1 MGFTLI
7 HVYNKTHSK
16 LSTIVVAFN
25 AGSRMEGFKGFNP
38 GIAHM
43 LEHCIF
49 KGTNKRDFLE
59 IQREIAFLGGF
70 VNAFTSHEIVAYH
83 ITVPFENLEE
93 SIEILSDIVFCSTI
107 PEEEFLKEKEVVK
120 EEEISRLDDPMS
132 YIWKE
137 FSSRF
142 FSNYISEPVIGTQ
155 DTIEEF
161 TRDEVESFYKTY
173 CKRENAI
180 VSLSSNMSK
189 KDAKALLIKYFGRQN
204 GRIKRSFNHSQ
215 SEYRDSSTVEIFR
228 PGIEHTYVWI
238 GTPGLT
244 TGSRHDPA
252 ARILLTILGS
262 GMDSR
267 LFTEAREKRG
277 LAYSISASMS
287 DWEYGGVTLIDSS
300 VREANLDELLEV
312 IDVEVNKVKSEPV
325 TEEELQRAK
334 NKLRASSYHLIEDG
348 YGTAIRGMREKLHKI
363 FSLDEYMELL
373 EKVTAEDV
381 MNVANML
388 FDSNKKMTL
397 ICRAEV

>member
-1 MGFTLI
+1 MI

-49 KGTNKRDFLE
+49 KGTKKRNFLE

-93 SIEILSDIVFCSTI
+93 SIEILSDIVFSSTF

-120 EEEISRLDDPMS
+120 EEEISRLDDPMA

-142 FSNYISEPVIGTQ
+142 FNNYIGTPVIGTQ
-155 DTIEEF
+155 ETIDSF
-161 TRDEVESFYKTY
+161 TRDEVEDFYNVY
-173 CKRENAI
+173 CRKENAI
-180 VSLSSNMSK
+180 VSLCSNLSK
-189 KDAKALLIKYFGRQN
+189 KDAKALMTKYFGRQN
-204 GRIKRSFNHSQ
+204 GKIKRSFNHKE
-215 SEYRDSSTVEIFR
+215 SEYRDSSTVEVFR

-238 GTPGLT
+238 GTPGLV
-244 TGSRHDPA
+244 TGTEYDPA
-252 ARILLTILGS
+252 ARILLAILGS

-277 LAYSISASMS
+277 LAYSISAGMS
-287 DWEYGGVTLIDSS
+287 DWEFGGLTLIDSS
-300 VREANLDELLEV
+300 VREANLEELLGVIEAEV
-312 IDVEVNKVKSEPV
+312 DKVRTEHV

-348 YGTAIRGMREKLHKI
+348 YGTAMRGMREKLHRMP
-363 FSLDEYMELL
+363 SLEEYMSAV
-373 EKVTAEDV
+373 EKTTVEDI
-381 MNVANML
+381 MSVANML
-388 FDSNKKMTL
+388 FDSSKKMTL
-397 ICRAEV
+397 ICRAEA